1 MKEIYR
7 LEKEYTV
14 SPETFEKAYRS
25 YQRKFVY
32 PKSYIFMGL
41 FLFLAADFIYAAV
54 KQPDNTLV
62 YLLIM
67 VCLAFAFR
75 EWHNPRFVRRRL
87 VETMRGMGEVVYKI
101 SVGDGF
107 IDISTVS
114 DGSAD
119 DGSEDDDEYEE
130 SGGCEDEDIDGLP
143 EKTRINTE
151 EGFKTLEYDEYFL
164 LMQEKKIYFRKQ
176 AFLKRSLKLS
186 EKSELK
192 RSKIHCFIRIIL
204 RS

>member
-164 LMQEKKIYFRKQ
+164 LMQDKKIFYILPKTGFSEEELEIIRK
-176 AFLKRSLKLS
+176 
-186 EKSELK
+186 
-192 RSKIHCFIRIIL
+192 I
-204 RS
+204 

>member
-14 SPETFEKAYRS
+14 PPETFEKAYRS

-32 PKSYIFMGL
+32 PKSYIFIGL
-41 FLFLAADFIYAAV
+41 FLLLAAEFIYAAI

-87 VETMRGMGEVVYKI
+87 VETVRGMGEVVYKI
-101 SVGDGF
+101 SAGDGF

-114 DGSAD
+114 DESAE
-119 DGSEDDDEYEE
+119 DGGEDEDEE
-130 SGGCEDEDIDGLP
+130 SVGCEDEDIDGLP

-151 EGFKTLEYDEYFL
+151 EGFKSLEYDEYFL
-164 LMQEKKIYFRKQ
+164 LMQDKKIFYILPKKGFSEEELEIIRK
-176 AFLKRSLKLS
+176 
-186 EKSELK
+186 
-192 RSKIHCFIRIIL
+192 I
-204 RS
+204 

>member
-14 SPETFEKAYRS
+14 PPETFEKAYRS

-32 PKSYIFMGL
+32 PKSYIFIGL
-41 FLFLAADFIYAAV
+41 FLLLAAEFIYAAI

-75 EWHNPRFVRRRL
+75 EWHNPRFMRRRL
-87 VETMRGMGEVVYKI
+87 VETVRGMGEVVYKI
-101 SVGDGF
+101 SAGDGF

-114 DGSAD
+114 EESAEDG
-119 DGSEDDDEYEE
+119 GEDEDEDEESGENEEYEE
-130 SGGCEDEDIDGLP
+130 YEDIDGLP
-143 EKTRINTE
+143 EKTRINTK
-151 EGFKTLEYDEYFL
+151 EGFKSLEYDEYFL
-164 LMQEKKIYFRKQ
+164 LMQDKKIFYILPKTGFSEEELEIIRK
-176 AFLKRSLKLS
+176 
-186 EKSELK
+186 
-192 RSKIHCFIRIIL
+192 I
-204 RS
+204 